1 MSGAS
6 MLVIGLAKDLKYYLI
21 NFKEDV
27 MGQEKFLKI
36 LMLVL
41 VAVLIYFVIQI
52 RNINQ
57 ETVITVSIP
66 SPGDVQLEMQIIDV
80 FTEAEDENGM
90 TKTQRDNLDKFLNG
104 SD

>member
-1 MSGAS
+1 
-6 MLVIGLAKDLKYYLI
+6 
-21 NFKEDV
+21 

-41 VAVLIYFVIQI
+41 VVVLIYFVIQI

-66 SPGDVQLEMQIIDV
+66 SPGEVLMEMQIIEE

-90 TKTQRDNLDKFLNG
+90 TKTQRDNLKQFLNG
-104 SD
+104 SN